1 MAADTDIIILDGCTF
16 FYSDRNGDV
25 DAEAAEGFFYQD
37 VRHLSHW
44 HVRVDGTPVE
54 PLTSRRVDYF
64 SARIVATPPTDG
76 PDPAPVSVRRDRFV
90 TEGTHEDVVLENLT
104 DDPQHVKLELEY
116 GCDFADVMEAQEKAN
131 GAGRSW
137 QELTARSVTLWH
149 ERDGYRRGTVLS
161 FNRRG
166 RVLKR
171 RASFDVSLRPRET
184 WKLCVD
190 MVPIVDGKRK
200 PPMLR
205 CDSFHEHAHKT
216 PMSLDDWLDGAPNLI
231 TDNPA
236 FDRTYRQSLL
246 DVAALRVRPDDVK
259 IKWAMPGG
267 GLPWFM
273 TVFGRDS
280 IITAYE
286 AIHVHFELALAT
298 LQALAN
304 MQSTVWDPWRD
315 AEPGKILHELRRGI
329 LAATGKIP
337 HTPYYGSHDSTPLW
351 LILRDEYERWS
362 ANTTFVRSMEKHARA
377 ALRWLEGPADLDGDG
392 YIEYRKRSD
401 SDKALDNQCWKD
413 SADSIRFAD
422 GRLAGPPIAVC
433 EHQGYAYDARLR
445 TARLLREVWDDEDEA
460 QRLENDAARLKRRF
474 NKDFWSTRRRHY
486 VLALDGEKQQVDSM
500 TSNVGHLLWS
510 GIVDER
516 RPARWPG
523 GCSATTCSAA
533 GASGR
538 CRARTR
544 ASTRS
549 STTAAPSGPT
559 TPRSSRPEF
568 DGTAT
573 TRRRPSSARPCS
585 RRPRRS
591 RTSCPRSSP
600 ATRATTAASRS
611 STPTRSSP
619 SPGRPRRRSSPSGRC
634 SGSTWSTGGCGRP
647 RSRRS
652 SSRASRCAA
661 SGSTRRDERYS
672 TVTVFARFRGWS
684 TFSPR
689 SRAVRYAS
697 SCSGSTASTACRN
710 AGVRGT

>member
-16 FYSDRNGDV
+16 FYSDKNGDV
-25 DAEAAEGFFYQD
+25 DAEDAEGFFYQD
-37 VRHLSHW
+37 VRHLSRW
-44 HVRVDGTPVE
+44 HVRVDGEPVE
-54 PLTSRRVDYF
+54 ALTSRRVDYF
-64 SARIVATPPTDG
+64 SARVVGTPPADG

-104 DDPQHVKLELEY
+104 DDPQSVKLELEY
-116 GCDFADVMEAQEKAN
+116 GCDFADVMEAQEKGN

-137 QELTARSVTLWH
+137 QELTPRSVTLWH
-149 ERDGYRRGTVLS
+149 ERDGYRRGTALS

-166 RVLKR
+166 RVLKQ

-184 WKLCVD
+184 WKLCID
-190 MVPIVDGKRK
+190 MVPIVDGKRR

-205 CDSFHEHAHKT
+205 CDAFHEHAQKM
-216 PMSLDDWLDGAPNLI
+216 PMSLDEWLDDAPQLI

-236 FDRTYRQSLL
+236 FERTYRQSLL
-246 DVAALRVRPDDVK
+246 DVAALRVRPDDAK

-286 AIHVHFELALAT
+286 AIHVHSELALAT

-304 MQSTVWDPWRD
+304 MQSRVWDSWRD

-351 LILRDEYERWS
+351 LILLDEYERWS
-362 ANTTFVRSMEKHARA
+362 GNTTFVRSMEKHARA
-377 ALRWLEGPADLDGDG
+377 ALQWLEGPADLDGDG

-413 SADSIRFAD
+413 SSDSIKFAD
-422 GRLAGPPIAVC
+422 GRRADPPIAVC

-445 TARLLREVWDDEDEA
+445 AARLLREVWGDEDEA
-460 QRLENDAARLKRRF
+460 QRLEHEAARLKQRF
-474 NKDFWSTRRRHY
+474 NKDFWSAKRRHY

-516 RPARWPG
+516 RAGAMARRLLSDDMFTGWGVRSMSSEDAGFNPLEYHCGTVWPHDT
-523 GCSATTCSAA
+523 AIVAA
-533 GASGR
+533 GMRRYGYDEEAAELCTALLEAAEAFSNQLPEVFAGYPRDESGVPVEYPD
-538 CRARTR
+538 ALKPQSW
-544 ASTRS
+544 AA
-549 STTAAPSGPT
+549 AAPLLAIRTLLGL
-559 TPRSSRPEF
+559 EVV
-568 DGTAT
+568 DG
-573 TRRRPSSARPCS
+573 RL
-585 RRPRRS
+585 
-591 RTSCPRSSP
+591 RSSP
-600 ATRATTAASRS
+600 IEKLKLE
-611 STPTRSSP
+611 
-619 SPGRPRRRSSPSGRC
+619 GI
-634 SGSTWSTGGCGRP
+634 
-647 RSRRS
+647 
-652 SSRASRCAA
+652 
-661 SGSTRRDERYS
+661 D
-672 TVTVFARFRGWS
+672 
-684 TFSPR
+684 
-689 SRAVRYAS
+689 
-697 SCSGSTASTACRN
+697 
-710 AGVRGT
+710 VRGERVDAP